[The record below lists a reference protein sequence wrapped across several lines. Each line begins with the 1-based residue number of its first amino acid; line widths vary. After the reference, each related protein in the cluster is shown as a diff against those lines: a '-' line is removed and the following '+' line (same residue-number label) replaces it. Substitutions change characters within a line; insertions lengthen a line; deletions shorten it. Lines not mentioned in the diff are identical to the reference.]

1 MSYTPPNPNGQ
12 ATMANSSP
20 VVIAS
25 DQSDVNVI
33 EQGELLEAIRQMQ
46 YDLEVLKN
54 ALSIL
59 RSDGSG
65 RLRTS
70 LDATSNLGTIST
82 VTTVSSVTS
91 VSTVSTVTNQGQI
104 GGYQASE
111 QVPALRR
118 IAADTLLSKITIS

>member
-70 LDATSNLGTIST
+70 LDTTSNLGAI
-82 VTTVSSVTS
+82 SSVS
-91 VSTVSTVTNQGQI
+91 VVSTVSNQGQI

>member
-82 VTTVSSVTS
+82 VTTVSSVS
-91 VSTVSTVTNQGQI
+91 NVSTVTNQGQI

-118 IAADTLLSKITIS
+118 ISADTLLSKITIS

>member
-70 LDATSNLGTIST
+70 LDATSNLGNIST
-82 VTTVSSVTS
+82 VTTVSN
-91 VSTVSTVTNQGQI
+91 VSTVTNQGQI

>member
-1 MSYTPPNPNGQ
+1 
-12 ATMANSSP
+12 MANSSP

-65 RLRTS
+65 RLRTF
-70 LDATSNLGTIST
+70 LDATSNLGNIST
-82 VTTVSSVTS
+82 VTTVSSVS
-91 VSTVSTVTNQGQI
+91 NVSTVTNQGQI

-118 IAADTLLSKITIS
+118 ISADTLLSKITIS

>member
-33 EQGELLEAIRQMQ
+33 EQGELLESIRQMQ

-82 VTTVSSVTS
+82 VSSVSS